1 MRYFLTNLEK
11 QKIKFISRVDVDK
24 IDRAVLT
31 IYDKYNNV
39 TTTISDLNVY
49 CDNGYLTLT
58 FEHEFTKDF
67 VYLLSVKNSNKLLWQ
82 DLCKAI

>member
-24 IDRAVLT
+24 ADLI
-31 IYDKYNNV
+31 IYDKYNNQ
-39 TTTISDLNVY
+39 TTTITNLNVY
-49 CDNGYLTLT
+49 CDNGYLSLT

-67 VYLLSVKNSNKLLWQ
+67 VYLLSVKNQNKLLWQ